1 MSISRPTETYS
12 PREIAQAAGVPVDQV
27 IAALGRGQHE
37 GVFVPHAE
45 AVRIG
50 RALMAGGDPGRA
62 EQPSATA
69 PHDDPKALFLIVEMG
84 RTSHRSK
91 GVPLAVS
98 GTLHAG
104 LIAAVVF
111 VTTFGLAPT
120 ATTLATENRADDLH
134 MVFIATP
141 GPGGGGGGGGLRQPA
156 PPPKALREGRRSL
169 SSPLPV
175 RRPPPP
181 VEPAVAPPEPPP
193 EPLKS
198 EPLPTIV
205 APIIAAPAD
214 NRDRIGV
221 LQQAKTEVDSR
232 GPGQGGGVGTGK
244 GTGIGEG
251 DGSGVGEGSGG
262 GTGGGPYRPGS
273 GILPPR
279 LLREVKA
286 DYTDDARR
294 RGLKGEVVLE
304 LVVRRDGTVSDV
316 KVLRRLDAGLDER
329 AIQAVRQ
336 WRFAPATRRG
346 TPVDVIVEVAVEF
359 NLR

>member
-1 MSISRPTETYS
+1 MSISRSTEAYS
-12 PREIAQAAGVPVDQV
+12 PREIAQAAGVPLEQV
-27 IAALGRGQHE
+27 AAALGCAPHD
-37 GVFVPHAE
+37 GVFVTHAE

-50 RALMAGGDPGRA
+50 RALVGTDVGQG
-62 EQPSATA
+62 EQPFVQAS
-69 PHDDPKALFLIVEMG
+69 PRDPKALFSIVEMG
-84 RTSHRSK
+84 RTSQQSK
-91 GVPLAVS
+91 GLPLAVS

-104 LIAAVVF
+104 LIAAVVLI
-111 VTTFGLAPT
+111 TTFGLAPA
-120 ATTLATENRADDLH
+120 ATTLVTDSRAEDLH
-134 MVFIATP
+134 MVFVATP
-141 GPGGGGGGGGLRQPA
+141 GPGGGGGLRQPA
-156 PPPKALREGRRSL
+156 PPPKALREGHHAL

-193 EPLKS
+193 QPLKS

-273 GILPPR
+273 GIEPPR

-286 DYTDDARR
+286 DYTDEARR

-304 LVVRRDGTVSDV
+304 LVVRRDGTVTDV
-316 KVLRRLDAGLDER
+316 KVLRRLDAGLDDR

-336 WRFAPATRRG
+336 WRFAPATRHG

>member
-1 MSISRPTETYS
+1 MSTSRSTEAYS
-12 PREIAQAAGVPVDQV
+12 PREIAQAAGVPVEQV
-27 IAALGRGQHE
+27 TAALGGTHRD
-37 GVFVPHAE
+37 GVFVTHAE

-50 RALMAGGDPGRA
+50 RALMTSAPDRAEPLFDQASARETKGLFSVVAMGRA
-62 EQPSATA
+62 
-69 PHDDPKALFLIVEMG
+69 
-84 RTSHRSK
+84 SHQSK

-104 LIAAVVF
+104 LIAAVV
-111 VTTFGLAPT
+111 VMTTFGLAPA
-120 ATTLATENRADDLH
+120 ATTLVTDSRAEDLRL
-134 MVFIATP
+134 VFIATP

-193 EPLKS
+193 QPLKS

-251 DGSGVGEGSGG
+251 DGSGIGEGSGG

-273 GILPPR
+273 GIEPPR

-286 DYTDDARR
+286 EYTDEARR

-316 KVLRRLDAGLDER
+316 KVLRRLGAGLEDR

>member
-1 MSISRPTETYS
+1 MSISRSTEAYS
-12 PREIAQAAGVPVDQV
+12 PREIAEAAGVPVEQ
-27 IAALGRGQHE
+27 IAAALGCGPHDR
-37 GVFVPHAE
+37 VFVAHAE

-50 RALMAGGDPGRA
+50 RALVGRDVGRSERPVA
-62 EQPSATA
+62 QAA
-69 PHDDPKALFLIVEMG
+69 PRDPKALFSIVEIG

-91 GVPLAVS
+91 GLPLAVS

-111 VTTFGLAPT
+111 ITTLGLAPT
-120 ATTLATENRADDLH
+120 TTTLVTESRAEDLH

-156 PPPKALREGRRSL
+156 PPPKALREGRHTL

-181 VEPAVAPPEPPP
+181 VEPAVTPPEPPP
-193 EPLKS
+193 QPLKS

-205 APIIAAPAD
+205 APIITAPAD

-251 DGSGVGEGSGG
+251 DGTGVGEGSGG

-273 GILPPR
+273 GIEPPR

-286 DYTDDARR
+286 DYTDEARR
-294 RGLKGEVVLE
+294 LGIKGEVVLE

-316 KVLRRLDAGLDER
+316 KVLRRLGAGLDDR

-336 WRFAPATRRG
+336 WRFAPATRHG
-346 TPVDVIVEVAVEF
+346 TPVDVIVQVAVDF

>member
-1 MSISRPTETYS
+1 MSASTSTEAYL
-12 PREIAQAAGVPVDQV
+12 PREIAQAAGVPVEQV
-27 IAALGRGQHE
+27 AAALGCGPHDR
-37 GVFVPHAE
+37 VYVTHAE

-50 RALMAGGDPGRA
+50 RALVGSDIGRD
-62 EQPSATA
+62 EQPFGQAS
-69 PHDDPKALFLIVEMG
+69 PLDPKTLFSIVQMG
-84 RTSHRSK
+84 QTSHRSK
-91 GVPLAVS
+91 GLPLAVS

-104 LIAAVVF
+104 VIAAVVLI
-111 VTTFGLAPT
+111 TTFGLAPT
-120 ATTLATENRADDLH
+120 ATTLVTDSRAEDLH
-134 MVFIATP
+134 MVFVATP

-156 PPPKALREGRRSL
+156 PPPKALREGRHTL

-181 VEPAVAPPEPPP
+181 VEPVVAPPEPPP
-193 EPLKS
+193 QPLKS

-205 APIIAAPAD
+205 APIIAVPAD
-214 NRDRIGV
+214 DRDRIGV

-273 GILPPR
+273 GIEPPR

-286 DYTDDARR
+286 EYTDEARR

-316 KVLRRLDAGLDER
+316 KVLRRLGAGLDDR

>member
-1 MSISRPTETYS
+1 
-12 PREIAQAAGVPVDQV
+12 
-27 IAALGRGQHE
+27 
-37 GVFVPHAE
+37 
-45 AVRIG
+45 
-50 RALMAGGDPGRA
+50 MASDIGRA
-62 EQPSATA
+62 EQPFDQAWTRE
-69 PHDDPKALFLIVEMG
+69 PKALFSIVALG
-84 RTSHRSK
+84 RTSHQSK

-104 LIAAVVF
+104 LIAAVV
-111 VTTFGLAPT
+111 VMTTFGLAPA
-120 ATTLATENRADDLH
+120 ATTLVTASRTEDLRL
-134 MVFIATP
+134 VFVATP

-156 PPPKALREGRRSL
+156 PPPKALREGRRTL

-181 VEPAVAPPEPPP
+181 VEPAVEPPEPPP
-193 EPLKS
+193 QPLES

-251 DGSGVGEGSGG
+251 DGSGIGEGSGG

-273 GILPPR
+273 GIEPPR

-286 DYTDDARR
+286 GVHRGSAASGPQRRGRPGTCRAARR
-294 RGLKGEVVLE
+294 NRQRREGVAEAWRRARGS
-304 LVVRRDGTVSDV
+304 RDSG
-316 KVLRRLDAGLDER
+316 R
-329 AIQAVRQ
+329 AAMAVRARYQ
-336 WRFAPATRRG
+336 ARNSRGRHRGSRGGVQSSVMLEALSFAQLPRRRQ
-346 TPVDVIVEVAVEF
+346 AS
-359 NLR
+359 

>member
-1 MSISRPTETYS
+1 MSISRSTEAYS
-12 PREIAQAAGVPVDQV
+12 PREIARAAGVSVEQV
-27 IAALGRGQHE
+27 TTALGRGQ
-37 GVFVPHAE
+37 GVFVTHAE

-50 RALMAGGDPGRA
+50 RALMASDADRA
-62 EQPSATA
+62 EQPFAQA
-69 PHDDPKALFLIVEMG
+69 PSREPKALFSIVEMG
-84 RTSHRSK
+84 RTSPQSK

-104 LIAAVVF
+104 VIAAVVLI
-111 VTTFGLAPT
+111 TTFGLAPA
-120 ATTLATENRADDLH
+120 ATTLATATRPEDLR
-134 MVFIATP
+134 MVFVATP

-156 PPPKALREGRRSL
+156 PPPKALREGRRTL

-193 EPLKS
+193 QPLES
-198 EPLPTIV
+198 EPLPAIV

-221 LQQAKTEVDSR
+221 IQQAKTEVDSR

-273 GILPPR
+273 GIEPPR
-279 LLREVKA
+279 VLREVKA
-286 DYTDDARR
+286 DYTDEARR

-304 LVVRRDGTVSDV
+304 VVVRRDGTVTDV
-316 KVLRRLDAGLDER
+316 KLLRKLGAGLDER

-336 WRFAPATRRG
+336 WRFAPATRHG
-346 TPVDVIVEVAVEF
+346 TPVDVIVEIAVEF